1 MAEELIDIYDEK
13 MNLLGTATREQAHRE
28 GLWHTSFHCWI
39 VRRSPEGRPQVL
51 LQIRGKTQNHPS
63 LIDISSAGHLA
74 AGKTAHDGI
83 KNIEQELGL
92 KVDFGK
98 LVKLFT
104 ANHVFQKNNYI
115 NHEFNPTYL
124 LEDSTPLTEYK
135 LNPDWVDGVFIADVE
150 DVLNLFK
157 HKVDKIY
164 VSGLRLNEQRSYAPH
179 AGNIARCE
187 FVPHTDQYFV
197 KVMETILRWFNG
209 QPV

>member
-1 MAEELIDIYDEK
+1 M
-13 MNLLGTATREQAHRE
+13 
-28 GLWHTSFHCWI
+28 
-39 VRRSPEGRPQVL
+39 

-74 AGKTAHDGI
+74 AGETAHDGI

-164 VSGLRLNEQRSYAPH
+164 VSGLRLNEQRNYAPH
-179 AGNIARCE
+179 AGNIARYE

-197 KVMETILRWFNG
+197 RVMETILRWFKG
-209 QPV
+209 QPI

>member
-13 MNLLGTATREQAHRE
+13 MNLLGTATREQVHRE

-63 LIDISSAGHLA
+63 LIDISSARHLA
-74 AGKTAHDGI
+74 AGETAHDGI

-179 AGNIARCE
+179 AGNIARYE

-209 QPV
+209 QAV